1 LVYADWLIQSGAC
14 SQVIFHGKKIPWF
27 VSDVTKRDWDWILN
41 SMVYG
46 QLFEEATEA
55 EWDSLR
61 TLGHRWKQY
70 EKEGKWRYEAHPFW
84 CTGYTFWD
92 LHSEA
97 PDLFQHLSESDL
109 VIFKGDLNHRMFL
122 TVDKCGMAD
131 E

>member
-1 LVYADWLIQSGAC
+1 MSASSNDIVAALMPY
-14 SQVIFHGKKIPWF
+14 
-27 VSDVTKRDWDWILN
+27 RILN
-41 SMVYG
+41 SCVYG

-109 VIFKGDLNHRMFL
+109 VIFKGDLNHRKSL
-122 TVDKCGMAD
+122 YLL
-131 E
+131 